1 MILNFVIAWITSTVI
16 LAGSVWI
23 TQFILNEVVPMITTA
38 AGVHFLT
45 ALGLWLMT
53 VTLIAAIWTY
63 IEEKR
68 Q

>member
-1 MILNFVIAWITSTVI
+1 MIINFIIAWVLSTVI

-45 ALGLWLMT
+45 ALGIWLVIVT
-53 VTLIAAIWTY
+53 VIAAIWTY